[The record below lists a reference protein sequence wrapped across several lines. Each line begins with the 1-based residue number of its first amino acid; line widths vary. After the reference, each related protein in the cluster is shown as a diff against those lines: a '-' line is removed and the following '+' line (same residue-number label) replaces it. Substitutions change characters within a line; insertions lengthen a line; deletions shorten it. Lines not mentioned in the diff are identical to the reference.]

1 MVWCKIA
8 FVQWCWIRRQDV
20 AMPVSENASSAE
32 AIHRK
37 LRAIAALLLDPAAT
51 EHERAN
57 AETLK
62 VRLEKQLRQEAT
74 PEGTWTDIMFALGR
88 AVKEI
93 KQSRSSAKDDGPD
106 HAFRLGR
113 ALRRAFK
120 K

>member
-1 MVWCKIA
+1 
-8 FVQWCWIRRQDV
+8 
-20 AMPVSENASSAE
+20 MPISENARSTE

-37 LRAIAALLLDPAAT
+37 LRAIAAVLSDPAAT

-62 VRLEKQLRQEAT
+62 MRLEKQLRQEAT
-74 PEGTWTDIMFALGR
+74 PEGIWTDILFRLGR

-93 KQSRSSAKDDGPD
+93 KQSTSQSSPKGDWTD
-106 HAFRLGR
+106 HAFRFGR
-113 ALRRAFK
+113 TLRRGFK